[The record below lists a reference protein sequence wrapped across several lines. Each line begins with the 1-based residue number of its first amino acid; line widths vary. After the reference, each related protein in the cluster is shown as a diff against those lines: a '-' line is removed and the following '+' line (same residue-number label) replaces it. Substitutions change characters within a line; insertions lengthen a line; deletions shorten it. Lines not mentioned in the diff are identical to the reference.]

1 MSFSAFRQLAARTA
15 AVGTSRL
22 TYSRRLM
29 SVFNKPYENI
39 LTARP
44 EPGVALV
51 TLNRPKALN
60 ALNKALFAELNEALR
75 LIDSEKDIG
84 AIVIT
89 GSERAFAA
97 GADIKEMKDKSFAE
111 VYTDQFLADWQ
122 DITSIRKPIIAAVSG
137 YALGG
142 GCELALMADILLAA
156 PNAQF
161 GQPEVNIG
169 TITGGGGSQ
178 RLARA
183 VGKSR
188 AMELTLTGRMWSA
201 QDAVAWGMA
210 SRVVEGDGA
219 DGVLPV
225 VREAVALAREI
236 AAKSQVAVQA
246 QKEAVNVAFE
256 QGLSEGL
263 RTERRLFHMTF
274 ATADQKEGM
283 AAFAEKR
290 KPTFTNS

>member
-1 MSFSAFRQLAARTA
+1 MSAFNT
-15 AVGTSRL
+15 
-22 TYSRRLM
+22 
-29 SVFNKPYENI
+29 KYENI
-39 LTARP
+39 LTSRP

-60 ALNKALFAELNEALR
+60 ALNIALFSELKAALR
-75 LIDSEKDIG
+75 LIDADKEIG
-84 AIVIT
+84 AVVIT
-89 GSERAFAA
+89 GSEKAFAA
-97 GADIKEMKDKSFAE
+97 GADIKEMKDKSCDGRVLNLPVADA
-111 VYTDQFLADWQ
+111 YQNRFLEEWQ
-122 DITSIRKPIIAAVSG
+122 AVATIRKPIIAAVSG

-142 GCELALMADILLAA
+142 GCELALMADIMLAA

-188 AMELTLTGRMWSA
+188 AMELTLTGRTWGA
-201 QDAVAWGMA
+201 REAVEWGMA
-210 SRVVEGDGA
+210 SRVVGEGEGE
-219 DGVLPV
+219 V

-236 AAKSQVAVQA
+236 AGKSQIAVQA

-256 QGLSEGL
+256 QSLSEGL
-263 RTERRLFHMTF
+263 KTERRLFHMTF

-290 KPTFTNS
+290 KPNFTNS